1 MKAVRAEKADRAT
14 RVFPDNLFPMHLTVT
29 GKQID
34 VGDALRRHV
43 ADSLETILGKYFSHA
58 IDASAVFSRDAH
70 LHAVQVSIHIGRGI
84 MLEGEAS
91 AKTPYLAFDEAAD
104 RLSKRLRRYKRRLR
118 DHHRAAVD
126 GERASQFIV
135 APQPEETPEVADAGE
150 GGDTPV
156 DGTPLIVAEMET
168 DIPTLTV
175 GEAVMRLDLGNQSA
189 ILFRNRAHGGLNMV
203 YRRTDGNFGWVDPGA
218 RPRA

>member
-1 MKAVRAEKADRAT
+1 
-14 RVFPDNLFPMHLTVT
+14 MHLTVT

-43 ADSLETILGKYFSHA
+43 ADSLESILGKYFGQA
-58 IDASAVFSRDAH
+58 IDAGAVFSRDAH

-84 MLEGEAS
+84 MLESEAS
-91 AKTPYLAFDEAAD
+91 ATTPYLAFDEAAN

-118 DHHRAAVD
+118 DHHRAAVE
-126 GERASQFIV
+126 GERASQYVV
-135 APQPEETPEVADAGE
+135 APEPDDAPEAEAGE
-150 GGDTPV
+150 GGDAPA

-168 DIPTLTV
+168 EIPTLTV

-189 ILFRNRAHGGLNMV
+189 MLFRNRAHGGLNMV
-203 YRRTDGNFGWVDPGA
+203 YRREDGNFGWVDPGA
-218 RPRA
+218 QRRT